1 MKGRLIE
8 FQAVP
13 QEGKSAS
20 VAPSLDWTQIL
31 QSAGLKDMQET
42 KEFLPDFPPPLFVDA
57 RLAWLGAYAECPD
70 IRVRAEA
77 GLRDG
82 RLVFFHAA
90 PADGSTPPMQLHVL
104 SGRVGT
110 FPLLFAPIVAAI
122 HAVVWTIGLALVWHN
137 VRQGRANV
145 RGAALLAGSFF
156 AALMLAW
163 LSSVH
168 HVPRFWDE
176 MEIFAAGLGDGLVLF
191 LFVFVLYLAMEPF
204 VRRRWPWRVVAWNR
218 LLAGRWRDPLVGR
231 DVLVGSAAG
240 ALVSLL
246 VQLSV
251 LIPPLLGRPADDPF
265 SLYDNLPANGPI
277 FGIATIVAIAV
288 VPTLSSF
295 FLFFIYFLLTRR
307 EWLAAAAFTLTF
319 SIPACMA
326 PVENR
331 DFLVLFVA
339 LFSALLVFMYLRF
352 GLLSVAAMSIANN
365 LADGV
370 PVTFDF
376 SAWYAGSALV
386 YLAVLIGLVVYGF
399 VVASGGQALAWVAHV
414 TGEARQDLQPEA

>member
-1 MKGRLIE
+1 
-8 FQAVP
+8 
-13 QEGKSAS
+13 
-20 VAPSLDWTQIL
+20 
-31 QSAGLKDMQET
+31 
-42 KEFLPDFPPPLFVDA
+42 
-57 RLAWLGAYAECPD
+57 
-70 IRVRAEA
+70 
-77 GLRDG
+77 
-82 RLVFFHAA
+82 
-90 PADGSTPPMQLHVL
+90 
-104 SGRVGT
+104 
-110 FPLLFAPIVAAI
+110 
-122 HAVVWTIGLALVWHN
+122 
-137 VRQGRANV
+137 
-145 RGAALLAGSFF
+145 
-156 AALMLAW
+156 
-163 LSSVH
+163 
-168 HVPRFWDE
+168 
-176 MEIFAAGLGDGLVLF
+176 
-191 LFVFVLYLAMEPF
+191 
-204 VRRRWPWRVVAWNR
+204 
-218 LLAGRWRDPLVGR
+218 LAGRWRDPLVGR